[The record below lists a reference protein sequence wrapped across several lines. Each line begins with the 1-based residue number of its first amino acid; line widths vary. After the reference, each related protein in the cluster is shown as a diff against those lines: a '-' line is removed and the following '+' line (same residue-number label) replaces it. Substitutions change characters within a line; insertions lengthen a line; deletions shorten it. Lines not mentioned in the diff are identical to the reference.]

1 MRLAGR
7 RLWCVV
13 AYVYAFPGEC
23 VARSF
28 EAAWISGLR
37 SGALHG
43 VQHFRPTKVCVGK
56 MKVRLERMT
65 SWSLVQSYLCNH
77 HF

>member
-1 MRLAGR
+1 MSHVAGGVMRLAGR

-43 VQHFRPTKVCVGK
+43 VQHFRPTKVCVGEDESQT
-56 MKVRLERMT
+56 RL
-65 SWSLVQSYLCNH
+65 
-77 HF
+77 